1 MTAPSSLVDL
11 DDVDALLA
19 ADVDGTLRFAALGG
33 AQIRAT
39 AAAVHENAL
48 SRLHGMRPRSVVLV
62 SGDGSASRAAELT
75 QAAVGNRVGVP
86 VLGSVGTPPWV
97 GPLDVVVVA
106 GDDAGDP
113 RLVEAVDSAL
123 RRGAEVVV
131 VVPDEG
137 PMRAAGAGRALILP
151 PRVTVPD
158 HYGLLRYL
166 AAFLAVLVA
175 VEAERSSR
183 IIPDLDRL
191 ADAVD
196 AEAVRNHPSNEVF
209 HNPAKSL
216 AARMQGRRVVLTG
229 DSRTT
234 ALVARHGSET
244 LLRVGAGV
252 AVATDLPDAVSG
264 VRTFPA
270 AAVAGFDPFFHDEEL
285 DGPAPAPAVRVI
297 VLAFDANRA
306 AVERRVAALPDADV
320 VVADGTDGVPDLS
333 ASGLSASELSVPDLS
348 ASGPPGSGG
357 TRTDLEQLAL
367 LVGRLE
373 MSAAYLR
380 LIGGN

>member
-1 MTAPSSLVDL
+1 MTAPSSLLDL

-48 SRLHGMRPRSVVLV
+48 ARLHGMQPRSVVLV
-62 SGDGSASRAAELT
+62 SGEGSASRAAELT
-75 QAAVGNRVGVP
+75 QAAVGSRIGVP

-113 RLVEAVDSAL
+113 RLVESVDSAL

-131 VVPDEG
+131 VAPDEG
-137 PMRAAGAGRALILP
+137 PMRAAGAGRALLLP
-151 PRVTVPD
+151 PRVAVPGQ
-158 HYGLLRYL
+158 HGLLRYL

-175 VEAERSSR
+175 VDAERTAK
-183 IIPDLDRL
+183 IVPDLDRL
-191 ADAVD
+191 ADVVD
-196 AEAVRNHPSNEVF
+196 AEAVRDHPSNEVF

-229 DSRTT
+229 DARTT
-234 ALVARHGSET
+234 ALVARHGSEA

-252 AVATDLPDAVSG
+252 AAATDLPDAVIG
-264 VRTFPA
+264 VRRFPPATA
-270 AAVAGFDPFFHDEEL
+270 AGYDPFFHDEEL
-285 DGPAPAPAVRVI
+285 DGPAPAAAVRVV
-297 VLAFDANRA
+297 VLALEENRA
-306 AVERRVAALPDADV
+306 LVERRVAALPDADV
-320 VVADGTDGVPDLS
+320 VVADGSESAPDLAGS
-333 ASGLSASELSVPDLS
+333 ASRSP
-348 ASGPPGSGG
+348 GPGG
-357 TRTDLEQLAL
+357 TRTDLEQLAI

>member
-1 MTAPSSLVDL
+1 MTAPSSLLDL

-39 AAAVHENAL
+39 ASAVHENAL

-62 SGDGSASRAAELT
+62 SGDGSASRATDLV
-75 QAAVGNRVGVP
+75 QAALGSRINLP

-113 RLVEAVDSAL
+113 RLVESVDSAL

-131 VVPDEG
+131 VAPDEG

-151 PRVTVPD
+151 PRVAVPD
-158 HYGLLRYL
+158 HHGLLRYL

-175 VEAERSSR
+175 VDAERSAQA
-183 IIPDLDRL
+183 IPDLDRL

-196 AEAVRNHPSNEVF
+196 AEAVRDHPSNEVF

-234 ALVARHGSET
+234 ALVARHGIET
-244 LLRVGAGV
+244 MLRVGAGV
-252 AVATDLPDAVSG
+252 AAATDLSDALSG
-264 VRTFPA
+264 LRRFPA
-270 AAVAGFDPFFHDEEL
+270 AAAADYDPFFHDEEL
-285 DGPAPAPAVRVI
+285 DGPAPAPPVRVV
-297 VLAFDANRA
+297 VLALEANRPL
-306 AVERRVAALPDADV
+306 VERRVAALPDADV
-320 VVADGTDGVPDLS
+320 VVADGTETAPDL
-333 ASGLSASELSVPDLS
+333 A
-348 ASGPPGSGG
+348 ASGPSVSRSEGPGG
-357 TRTDLEQLAL
+357 TRTDLEQLAI

>member
-1 MTAPSSLVDL
+1 MTAPSSLLDL

-48 SRLHGMRPRSVVLV
+48 SRLAGMRPRSVVLV
-62 SGDGSASRAAELT
+62 SGDGCASRAADLI
-75 QAAVGNRVGVP
+75 QAAVGSRVGVP

-113 RLVEAVDSAL
+113 RLVEAVDGAL

-131 VVPDEG
+131 AAPDEG
-137 PMRAAGAGRALILP
+137 PLRAAGAGRAMILP
-151 PRVTVPD
+151 PRVAVPD
-158 HYGLLRYL
+158 RHNLLRYL

-175 VEAERSSR
+175 VEADRSATV
-183 IIPDLDRL
+183 IPDLDRL

-196 AEAVRNHPSNEVF
+196 AEAMRDHPSNEVF

-229 DSRTT
+229 DSRMT

-244 LLRVGAGV
+244 LLRMGAGV
-252 AVATDLPDAVSG
+252 AAAADLSDAVSG
-264 VRTFPA
+264 VLRFPA
-270 AAVAGFDPFFHDEEL
+270 PASAGYDPFFHDEEL
-285 DGPAPAPAVRVI
+285 DGPAPAPAVRVV
-297 VLAFDANRA
+297 VLALEANRPV
-306 AVERRVAALPDADV
+306 VERRVAALPDADIV
-320 VVADGTDGVPDLS
+320 VPDGTDAAVDLP
-333 ASGLSASELSVPDLS
+333 AAGPQ
-348 ASGPPGSGG
+348 PPGPGG
-357 TRTDLEQLAL
+357 ARSDMEQLAI

>member
-1 MTAPSSLVDL
+1 MTAPSSLLDL

-33 AQIRAT
+33 AQIRAN

-48 SRLHGMRPRSVVLV
+48 ARLHGMQPRSVVLV
-62 SGDGSASRAAELT
+62 SGEGSASRAAELT
-75 QAAVGNRVGVP
+75 QAAVGSRIGVP
-86 VLGSVGTPPWV
+86 VLGAVGTPPWV

-113 RLVEAVDSAL
+113 RLVESVDSAL

-131 VVPDEG
+131 VAPDEG
-137 PMRAAGAGRALILP
+137 PMRAAGAGRALLLP
-151 PRVTVPD
+151 PRVAVPGQ
-158 HYGLLRYL
+158 HGLLRYL

-175 VEAERSSR
+175 VDAERTAK
-183 IIPDLDRL
+183 IVPDLDRL
-191 ADAVD
+191 ADVVD
-196 AEAVRNHPSNEVF
+196 AEAVRDHPSNEVF

-234 ALVARHGSET
+234 ALVARHGSEA
-244 LLRVGAGV
+244 LLRVGADV
-252 AVATDLPDAVSG
+252 AAATDLPDAVSG
-264 VRTFPA
+264 VRRFPSGTA
-270 AAVAGFDPFFHDEEL
+270 AGYDPFFHDEEL
-285 DGPAPAPAVRVI
+285 DGPAPAAAVRVV
-297 VLAFDANRA
+297 VLALEENRA
-306 AVERRVAALPDADV
+306 LVERRVAALPDADV
-320 VVADGTDGVPDLS
+320 VVADGSESAPDLAGS
-333 ASGLSASELSVPDLS
+333 ASRSP
-348 ASGPPGSGG
+348 GPGG
-357 TRTDLEQLAL
+357 TRTDVEQLAI